1 MISKSNSNIVCDD
14 KNELLLEII
23 QDAFLSY
30 WIFSVQKKCD
40 NVYLKE
46 LLGYLGLMTCSVFLN
61 ELFKSD
67 FVEKED
73 IPEDSKKILD
83 KFRDRLI
90 KQEVHES
97 KKIKKIALDM
107 GIDHDHYCYDVILT
121 VNTKMDNELLTI
133 NFSLWDVFNMDKEE
147 IESFSSLANI
157 PEIIIKYLLRKLSGG
172 SERLFLEVEKYCIA
186 TAMTLEKI
194 VVPEKYQYASSVFFK
209 DWRICEEDI
218 NFILFYYTYSKLIYM
233 IDTFVP
239 FDGFDFGNIHIDFK
253 YAKMKLKSVFIE
265 TIGKDIGRL
274 DTPVVNNICSKLESI
289 DNDFYH
295 CNRELRNNIHYGKK
309 TIITDKELSFIEK
322 GQTEYLQTLQKV
334 FLDNINYNLG
344 TKYKIIKWVADHTD
358 SNVRKKKE
366 EV

>member
-1 MISKSNSNIVCDD
+1 MIQDD
-14 KNELLLEII
+14 EREILHEII

-46 LLGYLGLMTCSVFLN
+46 LLGYLGLMTCSIFLN
-61 ELFKSD
+61 ELFKSE
-67 FVEKED
+67 FIEKED

-83 KFRDRLI
+83 KFRNRLI

-97 KKIKKIALDM
+97 KTIKKIVSDM

-121 VNTKMDNELLTI
+121 VNTKMDNELLTV
-133 NFSLWDVFNMDKEE
+133 NFSLWDVFNMDEE
-147 IESFSSLANI
+147 DIESFSSLANI
-157 PEIIIKYLLRKLSGG
+157 PEVIIKYLLRKLSGG

-186 TAMTLEKI
+186 TAMALEKK

-239 FDGFDFGNIHIDFK
+239 FEGFDFGNMHIDLK
-253 YAKMKLKSVFIE
+253 YVKMKLKSVFIE
-265 TIGKDIGRL
+265 TIGKDIRRL
-274 DTPVVNNICSKLESI
+274 DTPVVNKIRRNLDII
-289 DNDFYH
+289 DNDFYR
-295 CNRELRNNIHYGKK
+295 CNRALRNNIHYEEK
-309 TIITDKELSFIEK
+309 TFFTDKELSFIEE
-322 GQTEYLQTLQKV
+322 GQTEYLQILQKV
-334 FLDNINYNLG
+334 FLDKIKYNFG
-344 TKYKIIKWVADHTD
+344 IKYNVIKWVADHTD

-366 EV
+366 E